1 MSSKMKPI
9 ILDDN
14 VHTEHPNDIKEWI
27 DDTKYW
33 PLITYGDIYKYFIES
48 KTVDGKA
55 MKGVL
60 PRIVD
65 DFHGKRLIFSPGYA
79 ALCRAS

>member
-1 MSSKMKPI
+1 MSRKMKPI

-14 VHTEHPNDIKEWI
+14 VHIEHPNDIKEWI

-33 PLITYGDIYKYFIES
+33 PSITYGDIYKYLIDS

-55 MKGVL
+55 MKGWKIMESRTYFLSGWV
-60 PRIVD
+60 VSD
-65 DFHGKRLIFSPGYA
+65 
-79 ALCRAS
+79 LC